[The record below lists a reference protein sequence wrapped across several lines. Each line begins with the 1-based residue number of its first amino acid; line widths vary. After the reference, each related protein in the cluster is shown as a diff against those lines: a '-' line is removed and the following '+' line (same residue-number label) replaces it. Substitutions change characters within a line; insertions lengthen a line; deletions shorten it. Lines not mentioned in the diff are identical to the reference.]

1 MLLSLAFALGR
12 IQLLCSAD
20 TRLIIKAYSFLRLS
34 RHTDTAAVII
44 RVIVHDVVWRLFI
57 AYSPLSELLEQAMQ
71 WATSCKSSRLA
82 LCFTVIGFFFPYNHP
97 KNPEF
102 LELKFF
108 CKPPTS
114 QDHSL
119 SDRKK
124 KTNNKIEQKSRRL
137 PRTQGRS
144 SGFESD
150 WDFSQSPLR
159 PRLTFWLVQLR
170 FLFFTL
176 ETPTNEAASKVTFS
190 EQRQTIKLWDEK
202 PWKPSTH
209 YVTLGLICIGQCG
222 WLLVSCFSLHP

>member
-1 MLLSLAFALGR
+1 MLISLAFALGR

-44 RVIVHDVVWRLFI
+44 RVIVHDVVWRLSI
-57 AYSPLSELLEQAMQ
+57 AYSPISELLEQAMQ

-97 KNPEF
+97 KIPEF

-108 CKPPTS
+108 CKPPHKITAC
-114 QDHSL
+114 L
-119 SDRKK
+119 TEKK
-124 KTNNKIEQKSRRL
+124 NNNKIEQKSRRL

-159 PRLTFWLVQLR
+159 PRLTFPWSIARYSLMARAVAFSIFHTR
-170 FLFFTL
+170 DAYERGSL
-176 ETPTNEAASKVTFS
+176 EGDIFRAAA
-190 EQRQTIKLWDEK
+190 DN
-202 PWKPSTH
+202 
-209 YVTLGLICIGQCG
+209 
-222 WLLVSCFSLHP
+222 

>member
-159 PRLTFWLVQLR
+159 PRLTFPWSIARYSLMARAVAFSIFHTWDAYER
-170 FLFFTL
+170 GSL
-176 ETPTNEAASKVTFS
+176 EGDIFRAVADN
-190 EQRQTIKLWDEK
+190 
-202 PWKPSTH
+202 
-209 YVTLGLICIGQCG
+209 
-222 WLLVSCFSLHP
+222 